1 MKEKN
6 FRFKESFY
14 KAISSLNEKQIGRLV
29 KGVCE
34 YAYNGKEFTSKDATL
49 TNTFTL
55 IKTAIDEDKQNEEK
69 RVLGGE
75 VTIYKHTADDS
86 SVLIKADVGEQ
97 KCLLLDVLSSAFI
110 AVNTDYNA
118 LRKENKREGV

>member
-14 KAISSLNEKQIGRLV
+14 KVISSLNEKQVGRLV
-29 KGVCE
+29 KGICE

-49 TNTFTL
+49 NSTFTL
-55 IKTAIDEDKQNEEK
+55 IKTAIDEDKQSEE
-69 RVLGGE
+69 RRGLGGE
-75 VTIYKHTADDS
+75 VTIYKHNADDS
-86 SVLIKADVGEQ
+86 SVLIKADAGEQ
-97 KCLLLDVLSSAFI
+97 KCSLLDVLSSAFI

-118 LRKENKREGV
+118 LRKVN